1 MPKRLALTAAI
12 GAALSLGLIAT
23 GVAPASAAAANCPSG
38 AACIWGDTLWKT
50 SGKDGALISFQRYIP
65 DYSEVSHK
73 YVGTT
78 IRGNDTAS
86 SVKNN
91 GNWERVR
98 FHEHARHGGAYIQL
112 KPGQSDG
119 NMHDA
124 IGDVTK
130 VFYDRISSGY
140 FESFWGLAW

>member
-23 GVAPASAAAANCPSG
+23 GVAPANAAAANCPSG

-78 IRGNDTAS
+78 IGGNDTAS

-91 GNWERVR
+91 GNSEAVR
-98 FHEHARHGGAYIQL
+98 FYEHAKKGGSVIQL
-112 KPGQSDG
+112 PRGASDG
-119 NMHDA
+119 NIHDA
-124 IGDVTK
+124 IGDVNK
-130 VFYDRISSGY
+130 VFHDRISSGY
-140 FESFWGLAW
+140 FQSFWGIAW